1 MTIRQWVML
10 SEYYSGQSFQQ
21 IATKYGV
28 NKSTVFRT
36 VARAERDLREAERDL
51 ARLEQMMGGAGVD
64 GN

>member
-1 MTIRQWVML
+1 MTIRQWMML

-21 IATKYGV
+21 IAAKYGV

-36 VARAERDLREAERDL
+36 VTRAERNLREAERDL
-51 ARLEQMMGGAGVD
+51 ARLEQMMGGAGID